1 MIVNQIKLA
10 ADRREELQRVSPGF
24 PVSIYQTDFSCPEY
38 RRVNWH
44 WHQDFQL
51 CRVIRG
57 SVLFHVAGQTC
68 RVPVGK
74 GIFINGRLAHAAE
87 PGEDGSIYDCV
98 NFSPELICT
107 PGGSPAVVCLLTP
120 FLKNGVAPFF
130 RFDGGLPG
138 GASILDAMRRIIRLS
153 EVREPEGW
161 ELLIQSEL
169 LHIWPSVWAL
179 AQGSGGAISD
189 QSDQRLKRVLTYLN
203 EHYSEKLTLK
213 DVAREAFLCPEECER
228 FFKRMTG
235 VTVFQYLM
243 GYRVEK
249 GRELLVRTELPIA
262 AVAQRCGFSTQSYFT
277 VCFQKQTGFT
287 PNQYRKEERTRN
299 AAVLRRKR

>member
-1 MIVNQIKLA
+1 M
-10 ADRREELQRVSPGF
+10 
-24 PVSIYQTDFSCPEY
+24 
-38 RRVNWH
+38 
-44 WHQDFQL
+44 
-51 CRVIRG
+51 
-57 SVLFHVAGQTC
+57 
-68 RVPVGK
+68 
-74 GIFINGRLAHAAE
+74 
-87 PGEDGSIYDCV
+87 
-98 NFSPELICT
+98 
-107 PGGSPAVVCLLTP
+107 
-120 FLKNGVAPFF
+120 
-130 RFDGGLPG
+130 
-138 GASILDAMRRIIRLS
+138 
-153 EVREPEGW
+153 
-161 ELLIQSEL
+161 
-169 LHIWPSVWAL
+169 
-179 AQGSGGAISD
+179 
-189 QSDQRLKRVLTYLN
+189 LTYLN